1 MTALFVPLALGTL
14 LWSGIGLAAFPREL
28 WDVAEF
34 WTVWPAAIVLTGV
47 CGFVW
52 PGHALRH
59 AGLAFGALPVV
70 MLATGLATGSSFSL
84 LPLGLVAMA
93 ALALPGAI
101 LAAATGWL
109 ARQR

>member
-1 MTALFVPLALGTL
+1 MTAILVPLILGTL
-14 LWSGIGLAAFPREL
+14 LWSATGFIAYPREI
-28 WDVAEF
+28 WDVDAF
-34 WTVWPAAIVLTGV
+34 WTVWPAAIILTSA

-52 PGHALRH
+52 PGHAFRH
-59 AGLAFGALPVV
+59 ASLIFGPLLGV

-84 LPLGLVAMA
+84 LPLGLAAMA